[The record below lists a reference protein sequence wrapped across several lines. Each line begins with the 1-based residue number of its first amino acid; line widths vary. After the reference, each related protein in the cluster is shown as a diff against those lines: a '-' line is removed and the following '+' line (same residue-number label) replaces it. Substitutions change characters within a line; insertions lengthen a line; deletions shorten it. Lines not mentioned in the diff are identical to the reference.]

1 MDHDDVAKYWYDE
14 PHEDCDLLRQGDIFE
29 NWLDDAHDLVVVVS
43 QSCDLR
49 KEPDAQVL
57 LAVADLLETWL
68 AENGRDI
75 TQLDHIRQGK
85 TYSICMLPR
94 LPGTFESEV
103 LVHLDALHTVD
114 GHQVCDAV
122 RAGKA
127 LARAREPL
135 SAEIGY
141 RMAIRFNRPA
151 IRVEIP
157 GFDWASEGLTVAPL
171 EPAEVGPRL
180 RRPIAIKAKAYRGQ
194 PGSARAAEEW
204 FCVWVVDGPEF
215 AASAASI
222 DDARNLLVEQVKE
235 LLTADAPPPNLA
247 TAVAALREA
256 YF

>member
-1 MDHDDVAKYWYDE
+1 MDHLEVGRYWYDE
-14 PHEDCDLLRQGDIFE
+14 PHEDCGLLRQGDVFE
-29 NWLDDAHDLVVVVS
+29 NWLDDAHDLLVVVS

-57 LAVADLLETWL
+57 VAVADLLETWL

-75 TQLDHIRQGK
+75 GQLDHIRQGK
-85 TYSICMLPR
+85 TYGICMLPR

-103 LVHLDALHTVD
+103 LVHLDTLRTL
-114 GHQVCDAV
+114 GGEEVCEAV
-122 RAGKA
+122 RAGRA

-135 SAEIGY
+135 STEVGY

-157 GFDWASEGLTVAPL
+157 GFDWVSEGLTVAPL
-171 EPAEVGPRL
+171 EPTAVDPSA
-180 RRPIAIKAKAYRGQ
+180 RRPIAVKAKAFRGR
-194 PGSARAAEEW
+194 PDSARAGEEW
-204 FCVWVVDGPEF
+204 FCLWVVDCPEL
-215 AASAASI
+215 AATARLI
-222 DDARNLLVEQVKE
+222 DDARSLLIEQMRE
-235 LLTADAPPPNLA
+235 LLTAATLPPNFA

>member
-1 MDHDDVAKYWYDE
+1 MPTTCLSSFRSRVISA
-14 PHEDCDLLRQGDIFE
+14 
-29 NWLDDAHDLVVVVS
+29 
-43 QSCDLR
+43 

-57 LAVADLLETWL
+57 MAVADLVETWL

-103 LVHLDALHTVD
+103 LVHLDTLQTLD
-114 GHQVCDAV
+114 GQQTCEAV
-122 RAGKA
+122 RAGRA

-151 IRVEIP
+151 IRLEIP
-157 GFDWASEGLTVAPL
+157 GFDWASEGLTVAAL
-171 EPAEVGPRL
+171 ESAEIEPVPRH
-180 RRPIAIKAKAYRGQ
+180 PITIKAKVYRGR
-194 PGSARAAEEW
+194 PGSARAGEEW
-204 FCVWVVDGPEF
+204 FCVWVVDCPEL
-215 AASAASI
+215 AATARSI
-222 DDARNLLVEQVKE
+222 DDARSFLVEQIRE
-235 LLTADAPPPNLA
+235 LLTAAALPPSLG

>member
-1 MDHDDVAKYWYDE
+1 MDHDEVAQYWYDE
-14 PHEDCDLLRQGDIFE
+14 AHEDCGLLRQGDVFE
-29 NWLDDAHDLVVVVS
+29 NWLDDAHDLLVVVS

-57 LAVADLLETWL
+57 MAVADLLDTWL

-94 LPGTFESEV
+94 LPGAFDTEV
-103 LVHLDALHTVD
+103 LVHLDTLRTL
-114 GHQVCDAV
+114 GGEEVCKAV
-122 RAGKA
+122 RAGRA

-135 SAEIGY
+135 STEIGY

-157 GFDWASEGLTVAPL
+157 GFDWASEGLTAAPL
-171 EPAEVGPRL
+171 EPAAVDPSP
-180 RRPIAIKAKAYRGQ
+180 RRPIALKAKTFRGR
-194 PGSARAAEEW
+194 PDSARAGEEW
-204 FCVWVVDGPEF
+204 FCVWVVECPEL
-215 AASAASI
+215 AATAQSI
-222 DDARNLLVEQVKE
+222 DDARSLLVEQIRE
-235 LLTADAPPPNLA
+235 LLAAATLPPSLA
-247 TAVAALREA
+247 MAVGALREA